1 MQSRP
6 GKSRYPVK
14 LYSLLNF
21 LFLQVKQNKGSAKS
35 LDAIVRAL
43 RVQCQMNRVAWLDEE
58 DKRVLKEQIQYLKFV
73 DPVPSQGK
81 SPITFDMLAR
91 ISSCLDKSKVKDARL
106 LALTWMAYEGA
117 LRVDELLGGRRR
129 HDINWN
135 SNLSAFTLLLRR
147 TKTHRVGDPL
157 RVEFTE
163 ATGHCAVK
171 YLRNWF
177 RFNNLG
183 NASPRT
189 LLFPAANKSK
199 TMSSTWFRTQVKRL
213 VANIGLQSAQF
224 STHSFRAGLATD
236 LFVAD
241 TPLQTVQWAGRW
253 RSVCALI
260 YYRSNVDKHQK
271 VAKAIQTVRKAHG
284 DKLVGLS

>member
-1 MQSRP
+1 M
-6 GKSRYPVK
+6 K
-14 LYSLLNF
+14 
-21 LFLQVKQNKGSAKS
+21 
-35 LDAIVRAL
+35 
-43 RVQCQMNRVAWLDEE
+43 VQCQIRRVAWLDEE
-58 DKRVLKEQIQYLKFV
+58 DKRVLKTQIRYLKFV
-73 DPVPSQGK
+73 DPVPSQCK
-81 SPITFDMLAR
+81 SPITFDMLSR
-91 ISSCLDKSKVKDARL
+91 ISSSLDKSKLKDARL

-157 RVEFTE
+157 RVEYTE

-171 YLRNWF
+171 YVRNWF
-177 RFNNLG
+177 QLTKLG
-183 NASPRT
+183 NAPSRT
-189 LLFPAANKSK
+189 LLFPSANRLK

-253 RSVCALI
+253 RSLCALI
-260 YYRSNVDKHQK
+260 YYRSNVDRHQK
-271 VAKAIQTVRKAHG
+271 VANAIQAVRQAHAR
-284 DKLVGLS
+284 